1 MLSFQVFLSTNV
13 ARKLFCGLKKFCVF
27 SLHVPSMS
35 DSDCWCSD
43 GLEGDGADQASD
55 HVHGLTGV
63 YSSIEERFLF
73 QLDENISLLSQL
85 VEECQEQTYIQN
97 KDVFSASSNNIQ
109 ELPSPQYSLGMAG
122 ILPPSEMV
130 LPMTNYSTAHPST
143 TICTMMPSTTSTFT
157 HHSKYKGGKKT
168 LLNSAV
174 KKNLNFLSPTCE
186 NNKPVVKTK
195 PYPVPILPRCGAV
208 LSVGTDTAWEKGGI

>member
-1 MLSFQVFLSTNV
+1 MFQV
-13 ARKLFCGLKKFCVF
+13 
-27 SLHVPSMS
+27 S
-35 DSDCWCSD
+35 DRDCWCSD
-43 GLEGDGADQASD
+43 GLEDDGADKASD
-55 HVHGLTGV
+55 HVPRLTGV
-63 YSSIEERFLF
+63 DSSIEERFLL
-73 QLDENISLLSQL
+73 QLEENISLLSQL
-85 VEECQEQTYIQN
+85 VEECQEQKYIQN

-143 TICTMMPSTTSTFT
+143 TICTMMPSTSICSMMPFTSICTMIPST
-157 HHSKYKGGKKT
+157 TTTLAHHTKHKGGKKT

-174 KKNLNFLSPTCE
+174 KKNLNFLSPKCE

-195 PYPVPILPRCGAV
+195 PYPVLILPRCGAV
-208 LSVGTDTAWEKGGI
+208 LSVGKDTAWEEGGN